1 MSPTPPPVPVR
12 AYAALVALYP
22 RRFRDEYGADLV
34 SLFRDQC
41 RDEATWRVVGRAAI
55 DLILTVPHQ
64 HLEAR
69 MHRNP
74 TPTLTIAYAA
84 ASVAGLGLA
93 AVGGSAIGVVAFGL
107 AIALVF
113 GALAATTWRRAA
125 PAMERA
131 TTSGWWKFVLAG
143 PALIAAVVVAGGL
156 GVEAWEVGIV
166 TAFFGVVLFVVGV
179 ILGIA
184 HATGR
189 AGRRPAAA

>member
-1 MSPTPPPVPVR
+1 MER

-41 RDEATWRVVGRAAI
+41 HDEATSRVLGRAVV

-74 TPTLTIAYAA
+74 TPALTIFYAA

-93 AVGGSAIGVVAFGL
+93 AVGGSAIGVVALGL
-107 AIALVF
+107 AVAFAF

-125 PAMERA
+125 PAMERT

-156 GVEAWEVGIV
+156 GVEAWEVGMV
-166 TAFFGVVLFVVGV
+166 TAFLGIVLLAVGVVL
-179 ILGIA
+179 GIV
-184 HATGR
+184 HA
-189 AGRRPAAA
+189 AGRGGRTTSPA